1 MSYRTLQRLV
11 LAAVGLAAAVAVFP
25 RVTSAQPAD
34 LVAIVTASQK
44 ARDNGDF
51 AAAEREARRF
61 EQAVRSR
68 FGVDHQYYGRAL
80 HNLALAIYY
89 GGAYNGRA
97 AEAEPLFKRTLAI
110 FEKTLGR
117 DHADVANALDGL
129 SAVYNLQGRHAE
141 SIPLATRA
149 LAILEKIN
157 GPDHR
162 ALVNPLDG
170 LALVYTVQA
179 QYAEAE
185 RLSRRALAIQQKA
198 FGPEHRNIGHRL
210 TRLASI
216 YARQGRL
223 ADAVDHYKQ
232 ALTLLEKV
240 LGPEHPELL
249 DALNG
254 LSYVYMTVGQD
265 GLGLPLVRRFI
276 ASGQAMPEAVLPRLR
291 SAYRRGRVPAEDVMN
306 AALDVVQRSSQTS
319 AASAVRSFALRLAA
333 GNDRLAQ
340 LIRKDQDLTAEA
352 EALDKDILA
361 AASREPAQRNAA
373 AEQRIRARAGAVAS
387 ERRTVQDVLAREFP
401 NYAAL
406 SRPASLTV
414 KQIQAVL
421 SADDALVAL
430 IPGQQEGHVF
440 VVTREKSD
448 WVTFPVGNDKMAR
461 RVASFRKGLDV
472 NLVPQSGD
480 IRGKTE
486 LFDLGDAHDLYTTLF
501 SKVADAITDRRNLIV
516 VPSGALTALPFNL
529 LVTDWPERRLPD
541 KLDDYREAA
550 WLMKRHAVTVL
561 PSVGSL
567 KSLRAVAGQGGSK
580 TMIGFGDPLFNPG
593 GAGDG
598 MRMVKASTRNLAT
611 GEFAN
616 FWKGAAIDRAKLA
629 QSLPQLPDTADELKA
644 IAKSLNVPEQ
654 DIHLGRNASET
665 AVKQAP
671 LSDYRVVYFATHGLV
686 AGDVKGL
693 AEPSLALS
701 IPSQPTSLDDGL
713 LTASEIAQLR
723 LNADWVVLS
732 ACNTIAG
739 NKPGAE
745 ALSGLARAFFYA
757 GARSLLVSHWAVDS
771 EAATRLTTKTFALL
785 RGDPA
790 LGQAEAL
797 RQATIDYLNDKASP
811 LNAYPAF
818 WGPFALIGEGGSGAR

>member
-1 MSYRTLQRLV
+1 M
-11 LAAVGLAAAVAVFP
+11 
-25 RVTSAQPAD
+25 
-34 LVAIVTASQK
+34 AIVTASQK
-44 ARDNGDF
+44 ARANGDF
-51 AAAEREARRF
+51 ATAEREGRRF
-61 EQAVRSR
+61 EQAVRAR

-80 HNLALAIYY
+80 HNLGLAIYY

-97 AEAEPLFKRTLAI
+97 AEAEPLFKRALAI
-110 FEKTLGR
+110 LEKPLGR
-117 DHADVANALDGL
+117 DHADVAIVLDGL
-129 SAVYNLQGRHAE
+129 SAVYDLQGRYLEA
-141 SIPLATRA
+141 IPLKARA

-157 GPDHR
+157 GPDHKS
-162 ALVNPLDG
+162 LVGPLDG
-170 LALVYTVQA
+170 LALVHTAQA
-179 QYAEAE
+179 QYADAE
-185 RLSRRALAIQQKA
+185 RLSRRALAIEEKA
-198 FGPEHRNIGHRL
+198 LGPDHRNIAHRL

-223 ADAVDHYKQ
+223 PDAVDHYTR
-232 ALTLLEKV
+232 ALVLLEKV
-240 LGPEHPELL
+240 LGPEHPELI

-254 LSYVYMTVGQD
+254 LSYVYLAVGQD
-265 GLGLPLVRRFI
+265 DKGLPLARRFI
-276 ASGQAMPEAVLPRLR
+276 ASGHAKPETVLPRLLA
-291 SAYRRGRVPAEDVMN
+291 AYRRVRVPAEEVMN
-306 AALDVVQRSSQTS
+306 DALDVVQRSSQTS

-340 LIRKDQDLTAEA
+340 LVRKDQDLAAEA
-352 EALDKDILA
+352 EALDKEILA

-373 AEQRIRARAGAVAS
+373 TEQRIRARAGAVAS

-406 SRPASLTV
+406 SRPSSLTV

-430 IPGQQEGHVF
+430 VPGQRDGHVF
-440 VVTREKSD
+440 VVTRDQSD
-448 WVTFPVGNDKMAR
+448 WVTIPVGNDEMAR
-461 RVASFRKGLDV
+461 RVAAFRKGLDV
-472 NLVPQSGD
+472 NLVPPSGD
-480 IRGKTE
+480 ISGKTD
-486 LFDLGDAHDLYTTLF
+486 LFDLGVAYDLYTALF
-501 SKVADAITDRRNLIV
+501 SQVTNLIVDRRNLII
-516 VPSGALTALPFNL
+516 VPSGATTALPFNL
-529 LVTDWPERRLPD
+529 LVTARPDRDAPDRLD
-541 KLDDYREAA
+541 GYRNAA
-550 WLMKRHAVTVL
+550 WLMKRHAITVL
-561 PSVGSL
+561 PSVASL
-567 KSLRAVAGQGGSK
+567 KALRTFVGGNAGSK
-580 TMIGFGDPLFNPG
+580 TMIGFGDPLFNS
-593 GAGDG
+593 
-598 MRMVKASTRNLAT
+598 ASSGNSVRTAKVSARNLAT
-611 GEFAN
+611 GEFAS

-644 IAKSLNVPEQ
+644 IAKSLDVPEQ
-654 DIHLGRNASET
+654 DIHLGRKASET

-701 IPSQPTSLDDGL
+701 IPAQPSVADDGL

-739 NKPGAE
+739 DKPGAE

-785 RGDPA
+785 RANPG

-797 RQATIDYLNDKASP
+797 RQAAIDHLNDKSSP

-818 WGPFALIGEGGSGAR
+818 WGPFALIGEGGAGPR